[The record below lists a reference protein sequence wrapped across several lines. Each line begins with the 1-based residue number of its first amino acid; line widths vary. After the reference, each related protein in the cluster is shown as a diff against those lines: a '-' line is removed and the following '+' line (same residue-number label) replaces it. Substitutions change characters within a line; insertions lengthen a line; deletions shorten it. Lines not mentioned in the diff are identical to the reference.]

1 MSWLD
6 DYITQLQHRPM
17 VDLIQLRQAA
27 EAAAPVRDFIG
38 SLRAKPAPA
47 VIAEVKFKSPSQG
60 VIRPAFEVEQVAA
73 SYASAGAACLSVLVD
88 APFFGGD
95 LSFLSRARAACGL
108 PLLAKG
114 FFTDLR
120 DVYQVRAAGADA
132 LLLIAKCLDRQT
144 LSNLHGAARALGM
157 AALVELHSE
166 ADLEKVAG
174 LDLPLVGVN
183 HRDLDTLGM
192 DLDLSRR
199 LAQCLPQAALKVAE
213 SGLETSADLDRMR
226 ILGFDA
232 VLVGTSFMRQEA
244 PGEALRA
251 FLEGVHA

>member
-6 DYITQLQHRPM
+6 DYITELQHRPM
-17 VDLIQLRQAA
+17 ADLIQLRQAA
-27 EAAAPVRDFIG
+27 ESAPPVRDFIG
-38 SLRAKPAPA
+38 ALRAKPVPA

-60 VIRPAFEVEQVAA
+60 VIRPAFDVESVAA
-73 SYASAGAACLSVLVD
+73 SYESAGAACLSVLVD
-88 APFFGGD
+88 APYFGGD
-95 LSFLSRARAACGL
+95 LSFLGRARTACGL

-174 LDLPLVGVN
+174 LDLSLVGVN
-183 HRDLDTLGM
+183 HRDLDSLEM

-199 LAQCLPQAALKVAE
+199 LAPRLPQAFLKVAE
-213 SGLETSADLDRMR
+213 SGLEAATDLERMR
-226 ILGFDA
+226 ALGFGA
-232 VLVGTSFMRQEA
+232 VLVGTGFMRHEA
-244 PGEALRA
+244 PGEALRG
-251 FLEGVHA
+251 FLEGAHA

>member
-6 DYITQLQHRPM
+6 DYIQELQQRTVPNLP
-17 VDLIQLRQAA
+17 VLRASA
-27 EAAAPVRDFIG
+27 EAAAPPRDFMG
-38 SLRAKPAPA
+38 ALQSRPAPA

-60 VIRPAFEVEQVAA
+60 VIRPAFDVEHVAA
-73 SYASAGAACLSVLVD
+73 SYQASGAACLSVLVD
-88 APFFGGD
+88 GPHFGGE
-95 LSFLSRARAACGL
+95 LAFLGRAREACGL

-114 FFTDLR
+114 FFTDLI

-144 LSNLHGAARALGM
+144 LSDLHAAARELGM

-166 ADLEKVAG
+166 ADLEKVEG

-183 HRDLDTLGM
+183 HRDLDTLAM

-199 LAQCLPQAALKVAE
+199 LLPRLPAGAIKVAE
-213 SGLETSADLDRMR
+213 SGLESPADLERMR
-226 ILGFDA
+226 ILGFGA
-232 VLVGTSFMRQEA
+232 VLVGTGFMRHSE
-244 PGEALRA
+244 PGVALGR